1 MFQDEAA
8 GIAACECRNLV
19 EYVAAIGRIKGR
31 VIHDADQRRQLLLS
45 FHKLF
50 VSINVEGATSAEKFR
65 LISSDGK
72 YMSTTFQP
80 KIVFPGRCCRI
91 VDRRFPQR
99 RGQTSPQTRA
109 FPTSAWR
116 GGWRPF

>member
-1 MFQDEAA
+1 MPQS
-8 GIAACECRNLV
+8 CRV
-19 EYVAAIGRIKGR
+19 RRCIKGR
-31 VIHDADQRRQLLLS
+31 VIDDADQRRRLLLS

-50 VSINVEGATSAEKFR
+50 VSINVEGATSAAKFR

-99 RGQTSPQTRA
+99 REQSSSKARTFTS
-109 FPTSAWR
+109 SE
-116 GGWRPF
+116 